1 VDGGEN
7 RNGLLGNVD
16 AREDSGGLRDTWET
30 IVENFRGKMAELKV
44 DVVLLGSNT
53 TAFADFQGH

>member
-16 AREDSGGLRDTWET
+16 AREDSGRLRDTWET